1 MFIYYTMAT
10 WNPYTVL
17 KMRSA
22 FSIMPV
28 IDPTS
33 LVKSKKKF
41 SFAWTRADEY
51 HLPGGLLNQLAD
63 GLGNLHQ
70 SHHFNQRHFQF
81 HRRRHEQRRLRHHQV
96 LPTAKLTVMKPV
108 ASILFAIAGGLAIWL
123 CGVGS
128 TFSQSLPN
136 LSANENTNGKLH
148 IVWPV
153 PTVGSILQQA
163 SSLASTGAWQ
173 ASPLNIITSGCNCQV
188 LAPTAGT
195 ANFYRLA
202 STNPPPVGIY
212 LGQPTQLLTSNQ
224 FGMTDVP
231 DMHTAI
237 LQQSNIYRLW
247 IAGRF
252 ENDTV
257 EGATGLLVTTNF
269 TNFTSGDS
277 LGTTNVLPV
286 LIPSCRGSNFVVAD
300 TTNFDADYAGAD
312 FVWTATNGTDLLMLY
327 HGETW
332 AFGTNAPN
340 NHSPGWASV
349 GLARSSDGGI
359 TWTNRQQ
366 IITSSDPVPTNN
378 PPVAQIYGAV
388 EPGAIIAS
396 NFIYCYYA
404 YFPSTPAT
412 NPAGP
417 VIHVARSA
425 LTNDGASNTWSSITT
440 MLSTRRAWAV
450 KVRKLARIFAVA
462 RARRSRGRCSA
473 PISTPTSWYF
483 SRTRAGSFPPQ
494 RTW

>member
-1 MFIYYTMAT
+1 
-10 WNPYTVL
+10 
-17 KMRSA
+17 
-22 FSIMPV
+22 
-28 IDPTS
+28 
-33 LVKSKKKF
+33 
-41 SFAWTRADEY
+41 
-51 HLPGGLLNQLAD
+51 
-63 GLGNLHQ
+63 
-70 SHHFNQRHFQF
+70 
-81 HRRRHEQRRLRHHQV
+81 
-96 LPTAKLTVMKPV
+96 MKPV

-123 CGVGS
+123 GSVGS
-128 TFSQSLPN
+128 AFSQSLPN

-148 IVWPV
+148 MVWPV

-359 TWTNRQQ
+359 TWSNRQQ
-366 IITSSDPVPTNN
+366 IITGSDPVPANN

-425 LTNDGASNTWSSITT
+425 LTNDGASNTWFKYYNHAFNSPGLGGQGSQ
-440 MLSTRRAWAV
+440 
-450 KVRKLARIFAVA
+450 
-462 RARRSRGRCSA
+462 
-473 PISTPTSWYF
+473 ISTNVCGCTRPAQPWPVFSTYLNAYVLVFLANEGWFFSTSTNLVTWSSPVQFFTAPNNEFTSGLPTDENVILVTPGNPVQVIGQTGIVLYAHTPAWTGASHELW
-483 SRTRAGSFPPQ
+483 SRPFTFMKNP
-494 RTW
+494 